1 MGNATSP
8 VKSLHPGFGMA
19 EPPKRQ
25 PRRANWPVHIIIRS
39 TRRPRAIVDFFQ
51 RISRKEH
58 YNDDKAPPR
67 GRIGR
72 QADAIAKS
80 HNLEALAYILDMARV
95 EADQISKRWA

>member
-1 MGNATSP
+1 VGRFYRVCQIHKSP
-8 VKSLHPGFGMA
+8 
-19 EPPKRQ
+19 
-25 PRRANWPVHIIIRS
+25 
-39 TRRPRAIVDFFQ
+39 
-51 RISRKEH
+51 RKEH

-95 EADQISKRWA
+95 EADQISKRWAGEKPPVAAGSD